1 MFCCGIRRVS
11 NYCSECG
18 KKLETTP
25 KEALIDFM
33 QKAIKRYES
42 DAKKCEARLTAENR
56 TSATLERRK
65 LNLEKAQR
73 NLKKYQDWLELVQT
87 IDERL

>member
-33 QKAIKRYES
+33 QKSIKRYES
-42 DAKKCEARLTAENR
+42 DVKKCEAWLASNR
-56 TSATLERRK
+56 ASATTERRK
-65 LNLEKAQR
+65 LNFEKAQR